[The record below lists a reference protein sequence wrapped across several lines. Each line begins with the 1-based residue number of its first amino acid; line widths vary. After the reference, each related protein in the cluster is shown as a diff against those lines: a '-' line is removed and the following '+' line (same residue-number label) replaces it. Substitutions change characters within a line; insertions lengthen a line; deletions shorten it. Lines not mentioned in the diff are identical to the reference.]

1 MRSVRFLLPLLL
13 APLMALPAQ
22 AQTKQEKIHE
32 LIVVTEVPQRMKK
45 TIDSLWPVI
54 VAQGMETNPDIP
66 KDVWDQVGTV
76 GKQEFSESL
85 PDVVEEFEKLYD
97 INFSEHEIE
106 AVLAFYKTPT
116 GNSVMHKLN
125 EMAPQTAALGQA
137 WGTSVSKKVMARIS
151 EEMHNKGYD
160 IHL

>member
-1 MRSVRFLLPLLL
+1 MRSVRFLPLLL
-13 APLMALPAQ
+13 APLMVFPAH

-32 LIVVTEVPQRMKK
+32 LIVVTEVPERMKH

-54 VAQGMETNPDIP
+54 VAHGMQANPDIP

-76 GKQEFSESL
+76 GKQEFARSL
-85 PDVVEEFEKLYD
+85 PDVVAQFEKIYD
-97 INFSEHEIE
+97 LNFSEPEID

-116 GNSVMHKLN
+116 GNEVMHKLN
-125 EMAPQTAALGQA
+125 NMAPQTAALGQA
-137 WGTSVSKKVMARIS
+137 WGSSVSKQVMLRIS

-160 IHL
+160 IRL

>member
-1 MRSVRFLLPLLL
+1 MHPLRFLPLLL
-13 APLMALPAQ
+13 APLLFSPAQ

-32 LIVVTEVPQRMKK
+32 LIVVTEVPERMKH

-54 VAQGMETNPDIP
+54 VAQGMEINPDIP

-76 GKQEFSESL
+76 GKQEFAKSL
-85 PDVVEEFEKLYD
+85 PDVVEQFEKLYD
-97 INFSEHEIE
+97 MNFSESEIE
-106 AVLAFYKTPT
+106 AVLAFYKTPA

-125 EMAPQTAALGQA
+125 DMAPQTAALGQA
-137 WGTSVSKKVMARIS
+137 WGSSVSKKVMARIS

-160 IHL
+160 IRL

>member
-1 MRSVRFLLPLLL
+1 MRLVRLLPLLL
-13 APLMALPAQ
+13 APMIVFPAQ

-32 LIVVTEVPQRMKK
+32 LIVITEVPDRMTK
-45 TIDSLWPVI
+45 TIESLWPLI
-54 VAQGMETNPDIP
+54 VAQGMELNPNIP
-66 KDVWDQVGTV
+66 KDVWDQVGIV
-76 GKQEFSESL
+76 GREEFAKSL
-85 PDVVEEFEKLYD
+85 PDVIAEFEKLYD
-97 INFSEHEIE
+97 MNFSEPEIE
-106 AVLAFYKTPT
+106 AVLSFYKTPT

-137 WGTSVSKKVMARIS
+137 WGSSVSKHVMARIS